1 LRVDLLNVQ
10 QKTIRAMR
18 LSSSVLTPN
27 GDGINDEI
35 AIEYDLFNLVGGQPV
50 EVEVFDLSGRSLV
63 SIASGG
69 AASGRFTTAWNGLDR
84 NGSTL
89 SPGLYILRLK
99 VDTDGGA
106 AYSERVVSVVY

>member
-1 LRVDLLNVQ
+1 
-10 QKTIRAMR
+10 MR
-18 LSSSVLTPN
+18 LSSPVLTPN